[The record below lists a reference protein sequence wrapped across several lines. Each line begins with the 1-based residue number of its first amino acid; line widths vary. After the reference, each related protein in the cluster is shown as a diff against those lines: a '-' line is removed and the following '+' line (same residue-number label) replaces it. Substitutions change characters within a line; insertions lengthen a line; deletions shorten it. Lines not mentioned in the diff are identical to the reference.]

1 MVHGIEG
8 DIRPFDIHRGKGA
21 GRLKPERTVLQVLL
35 CRAKGQIVFRVR
47 WWAANAWHRRTV
59 NNPAA
64 YHDLLHEI
72 LGDHCITLCY
82 VGPEAAPIQLSARQ
96 RRLEEKIAA
105 MAAGQLGGERS
116 VAEF

>member
-82 VGPEAAPIQLSARQ
+82 VGRRPRQ
-96 RRLEEKIAA
+96 FSFPPVSGGWTRRSPL
-105 MAAGQLGGERS
+105 
-116 VAEF
+116 